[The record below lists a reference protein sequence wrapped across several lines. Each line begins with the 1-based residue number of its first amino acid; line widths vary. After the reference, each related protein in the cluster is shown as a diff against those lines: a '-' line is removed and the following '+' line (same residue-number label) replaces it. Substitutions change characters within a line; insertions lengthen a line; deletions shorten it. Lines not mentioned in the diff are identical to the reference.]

1 MIAVNSMAGAIGSA
15 LVSRLWP
22 VGGWHAVTTAGIVVS
37 IVGLLLWSI
46 GRHGALGSTTAINS
60 GGAARTVGSV
70 KPRATEEEGATP
82 S

>member
-46 GRHGALGSTTAINS
+46 GRHGGQHNRHQL